1 MEIILL
7 KNYKGLGEAGDIVSV
22 KSGFARN
29 KLIPD
34 GIALRASK
42 RNLAISE
49 ERKVIEKSKKIRQDL
64 LNEAFAKKLSKTE
77 LTIQVQVGDEDKM
90 FGSVTSSDIQKSLN
104 EKGISIDRDKILLDE
119 PIKVLGIFHVPIR
132 VEKELISDV
141 KLYVI
146 KP

>member
-49 ERKVIEKSKKIRQDL
+49 ERKVIEKSKKIRQDS

-104 EKGISIDRDKILLDE
+104 EKGINVDRDKILLDE